1 MGKCTTC
8 NSGVRAID
16 SFKVTKRDRKELLNL
31 VIFDWPEVTKIIER
45 VEEIVCRNGVSC
57 DYEKNST
64 LFNVINEAIETYD
77 VNRKSF
83 KKRHDYPP
91 VARYRLA
98 SFIEGVI
105 NAMGELKSIQIACDD
120 KDMLWSVDI
129 AVQLSKGSTSNSVE
143 SRKLMYQAITA
154 PKIQSSLRDKYEEG
168 ILLRAMDVCV

>member
-31 VIFDWPEVTKIIER
+31 VIFDWPEVTNIIER
-45 VEEIVCRNGVSC
+45 VEEIVCRGGVSC
-57 DYEKNST
+57 DYEKNSM

-105 NAMGELKSIQIACDD
+105 NAMSKLSSFQLATDSQD
-120 KDMLWSVDI
+120 KLWSVDG
-129 AVQLSKGSTSNSVE
+129 AVSLINAKTKGSVE
-143 SRKLMYQAITA
+143 SRKLMYQAVTA
-154 PKIQSSLRDKYEEG
+154 SKIQSSLKDKYEEG
-168 ILLRAMDVCV
+168 ILLRSMDVCV